1 MSQLK
6 YARFAEGF
14 VRLCADYLAVHC
26 CMIAA
31 LAIPVAVE
39 ILGAVGAT
47 GVRLG
52 EATSYYRTFCLL
64 SPLFPLVFYL
74 SGLYTQSRAY
84 LVQHKLAVAFRA
96 AVSAVLLLAAV
107 NYFAFRSD
115 MAPRSSMLLFAVF
128 VALAIPG
135 LRAAKAALI
144 ESAES
149 SECGA
154 ASVGAGERVVLVVG
168 GAGYIGSALVRK
180 LLDAGRKVRV
190 LDKLVY
196 GDGPLQGVLGHPNL
210 ELKVGDCRN
219 IQDVVG
225 AVRGADAVIHLAAI
239 VGDPAC
245 EQDHKTALEINY
257 AATRMLIE
265 VAKGHGVSRLIFA
278 SSCSVYGATDITM
291 DENSAVHPISLYGQ
305 TKVDSELALLAA
317 QTTTFHP
324 TILRLATVFGLSYRP
339 RFDLVVNLLTA
350 KAYKEALITIFNGQQ
365 WRPFIHVKDVAAGF
379 VKVLESPIERVSGE
393 IFNLGD
399 DRLNCTLTE
408 VAEKILSFFPGTR
421 VDHIE
426 NSDRRNYR
434 VSFEKIRS
442 RLGFRCSLDLNVGIQ
457 QIVTAFERGE
467 ITDYT
472 DIQYNNQKFLMIS
485 GSPTNKDELDS
496 HVMAAFSLPLSHAQL
511 HLPSYATTPS
521 VA

>member
-1 MSQLK
+1 MSHPK
-6 YARFAEGF
+6 NARFSEGLF
-14 VRLCADYLAVHC
+14 RLSIDYLAVHC
-26 CMIAA
+26 CMIAS
-31 LAIPVAVE
+31 LMIPVAVE
-39 ILGAVGAT
+39 SLSAVGAPDI
-47 GVRLG
+47 RLR
-52 EATSYYRTFCLL
+52 EAVSYYRTFCVL
-64 SPLFPLVFYL
+64 SPLFPLIFYV

-84 LVQHKLAVAFRA
+84 LNRHKLAVAFRA
-96 AVSAVLLLAAV
+96 AMSAALVLAAV
-107 NYFAFRSD
+107 NYIAFRND
-115 MAPRSSMLLFAVF
+115 MPPRSSMVLFALF
-128 VALAIPG
+128 VSLLIPG
-135 LRAAKAALI
+135 LRAAKAFLI
-144 ESAES
+144 GSAES
-149 SECGA
+149 RELASEEIGT
-154 ASVGAGERVVLVVG
+154 EEKVVLVVG

-180 LLDAGRKVRV
+180 LIEAGRKVRV

-257 AATRMLIE
+257 AATRMLVE

-278 SSCSVYGATDITM
+278 SSCSVYGATDIIM

-379 VKVLESPIERVSGE
+379 VKVLESPIERVSGQ

-408 VAEKILSFFPGTR
+408 VAEKILRFFPGTR

-442 RLGFRCSLDLNVGIQ
+442 RLGFRCSLDLDAGIQ
-457 QIVTAFERGE
+457 QIVTAFECGE
-467 ITDYT
+467 IVDYT

-485 GSPTNKDELDS
+485 GSPTNKSELDS
-496 HVMAAFSLPLSHAQL
+496 QVMAAFSHPMPQTQSAELLTDAV
-511 HLPSYATTPS
+511 